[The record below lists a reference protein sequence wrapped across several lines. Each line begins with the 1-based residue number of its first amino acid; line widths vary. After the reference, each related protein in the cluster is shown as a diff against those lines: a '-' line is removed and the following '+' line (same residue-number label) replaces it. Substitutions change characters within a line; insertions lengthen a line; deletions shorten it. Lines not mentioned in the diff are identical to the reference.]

1 MEKLL
6 RVELSLKD
14 GRIRVSTIMETLFLG
29 VKVTC
34 KKGQSSLHFGQVR
47 RDNSVS
53 LILSD
58 FEDC

>member
-1 MEKLL
+1 MKE
-6 RVELSLKD
+6 
-14 GRIRVSTIMETLFLG
+14 GRIRVRTIMETLFLG

-34 KKGQSSLHFGQVR
+34 KKGQSPLHFGQVC

-53 LILSD
+53 LMLSD